1 MRPEKR
7 IGAFKIATPRSAV
20 LIVGRLLCLF
30 VVLSPSQDIATLT
43 AAKEL
48 LEAKKDIRFGAWKND
63 DIDILNEQQFLSAK
77 PVVYLVNIG
86 NEEYALQKNKY
97 LAKVAFWQ
105 CSRAGW

>member
-1 MRPEKR
+1 VFCSSLP
-7 IGAFKIATPRSAV
+7 F
-20 LIVGRLLCLF
+20 
-30 VVLSPSQDIATLT
+30 QDVATLT

-63 DIDILNEQQFLSAK
+63 DIDILNEQQFLTAK

-97 LAKVAFWQ
+97 LAKVGLGRTQRSGGVAQ
-105 CSRAGW
+105 RHCARDDIGGPPVL